1 MKYANAFHVD
11 SELVLSQSKA
21 ATLKAL
27 LIGFSILCLAS
38 LVGHVASSPGTTVF
52 EPLLLI
58 SSIFTL
64 VCAGAYSHALVK
76 AQALAKVGR
85 A

>member
-1 MKYANAFHVD
+1 MDYTNAFHVD
-11 SELVLSQSKA
+11 SDLIQAQSKA
-21 ATLKAL
+21 ATLKTL

-38 LVGHVASSPGTTVF
+38 LVGHIASSPSMTAF

-76 AQALAKVGR
+76 VRALAKAGR